1 LRASRTMIAW
11 SILRDAAKRPLLRM
25 RAISR
30 GGLSA
35 VSVYLTATNGGSDGR
50 TSANATWIIP
60 AASPTATPIRQA
72 IV

>member
-1 LRASRTMIAW
+1 
-11 SILRDAAKRPLLRM
+11 M

-30 GGLSA
+30 GQLSA
-35 VSVYLTATNGGSDGR
+35 VSVYLAATNGGSDGR